1 MNYNGACPI
10 VRRLNTIFK
19 ALNNS
24 SNLIVDSRLVWFF
37 ISKSFKIFLSTEIN
51 VSANRI
57 LSDKWRNIENYTS
70 QNEAIDMII
79 ARKNSEIKR
88 YMNLYGTNC
97 TDLSNYDMI
106 IDTSY
111 ISPEEVA
118 DIILAEYDKW
128 LGDG

>member
-1 MNYNGACPI
+1 
-10 VRRLNTIFK
+10 
-19 ALNNS
+19 
-24 SNLIVDSRLVWFF
+24 LVWFF